1 MGIPSFAKLMLEIDT
16 MAARYDRWV
25 NLSNVDLNLLVA
37 LDALL
42 EERSVTRAAAKVG
55 ISQPGM
61 SSALG
66 RLRKL
71 FDDPLLV
78 RDGSG
83 LSATAR
89 AQMLAQPV
97 REALM
102 IVQQALA
109 NRGGFDPAQDSC
121 TLAVSCSDYSL
132 LILIGPLIRR
142 LAIEA
147 PGVTIEVQPRWPDPV
162 KRLRDGTT
170 DLVIEPPEIMSGVTM
185 PTKSLFVDRWL
196 CCVWDDN
203 TQVGDDMPLET
214 YLDLGH
220 LVYSMGAG
228 QPTAIVDTHL
238 SHLGVQRRVEFSVE
252 SFLLAPFLLQG
263 TDLVTLVLERAVPLL
278 ERTASIR
285 LLEPPIDLP
294 PLTQTMWWSPSRT
307 TDPSHQWLRDRICE
321 VASALDSGEPLGVG

>member
-1 MGIPSFAKLMLEIDT
+1 MDTIDDCYT
-16 MAARYDRWV
+16 RWV

-42 EERSVTRAAAKVG
+42 EQRSVTRAAAKVG

-71 FDDPLLV
+71 FGDPLLV

-102 IVQQALA
+102 IVQQALD
-109 NRGGFDPAQDSC
+109 NRIGFDPAQDSC

-147 PGVTIEVQPRWPDPV
+147 PGVTIEVQPRWPDPA

-170 DLVIEPPEIMSGVTM
+170 DLVIEPPEIMSGVAM

-196 CCVWDDN
+196 CCVWDGN
-203 TQVGDDMPLET
+203 TQVGDDMPLGT

-220 LVYSMGAG
+220 IGYSIGAG
-228 QPTAIVDTHL
+228 QPTAFVDTHL
-238 SHLGVQRRVEFSVE
+238 SHLGVRRRVEFSVE
-252 SFLLAPFLLQG
+252 SFLLAPILLQG
-263 TDLVTLVLERAVPLL
+263 TDLVTLVLERTVPLL

-285 LLEPPIDLP
+285 LLEPPVDLP

-307 TDPSHQWLRDRICE
+307 TDPSHRWLRDRICE
-321 VASALDSGEPLGVG
+321 VASALDSTEPHGAG

>member
-1 MGIPSFAKLMLEIDT
+1 M
-16 MAARYDRWV
+16 
-25 NLSNVDLNLLVA
+25 NLSNVDLNLLVS

-42 EERSVTRAAAKVG
+42 DERSVTRAAAKIG

-61 SSALG
+61 SSALA

-83 LSATAR
+83 LAMTAR
-89 AQMLAQPV
+89 AQMLVHPV
-97 REALM
+97 REALT
-102 IVQQALA
+102 IVQQALD
-109 NRGGFDPAQDSC
+109 NRVGFDPARDSC
-121 TLAVSCSDYSL
+121 TLTVSCSDYSL

-162 KRLRDGTT
+162 KRLRDGAT

-185 PTKSLFVDRWL
+185 PSQSLFVDRWL
-196 CCVWDDN
+196 CCVWDGN
-203 TQVGDDMPLET
+203 TQVGDAMPLET
-214 YLDLGH
+214 YLRLGH

-228 QPTAIVDTHL
+228 HSTALADTHL

-278 ERTASIR
+278 ERTVAIR
-285 LLEPPIDLP
+285 LLEPPIELP
-294 PLTQTMWWSPSRT
+294 LLTQTMWWSPPRT
-307 TDPSHQWLRDRICE
+307 TDPSHRWLRAHISE
-321 VASALDSGEPLGVG
+321 VASAMNGPTNPSLTQ